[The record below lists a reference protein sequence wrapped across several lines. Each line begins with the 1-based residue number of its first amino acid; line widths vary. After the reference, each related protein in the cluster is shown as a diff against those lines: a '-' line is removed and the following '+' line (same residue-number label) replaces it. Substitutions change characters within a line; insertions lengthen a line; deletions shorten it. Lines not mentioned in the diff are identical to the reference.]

1 MQFNFGVMYITGL
14 ILCVIGIKVK
24 NLRMVI
30 SVAASVVVFL
40 LMSSVVTGG
49 TIYSDLTNY
58 DMTYRNVS
66 SGMVIHTD
74 KFYYLLM
81 KLGVRM
87 HLSFPEFKTLL
98 MAVLLFLM
106 IKTIKRYTSMVVF
119 FLPFYMMDQMLLDTM
134 ILRNFIGYVIVLYVL
149 HYLMED
155 KKFSLIKFTIG
166 VLLAAQFHSAMH
178 VYLLLLLTKV
188 DFALLKKLKKLFPF
202 LIITV
207 IIMLRQSTLLL
218 GIMKLVGKILQND
231 KYERYAVQKTR
242 YGWLPVLV
250 IWSLTVLS
258 CLYVNYHIQKKK
270 EPMFLKEIRYRNRA
284 ISVKPREIEVKKIST
299 IVSRINLIGCLL
311 MPMTILILHFAR
323 INRNLSVLNII
334 YMAMS
339 YEYMGTDKKMKRR
352 IIFLTFMIT
361 LGWFLFDNY
370 VYGSLT
376 WEHMNDWF
384 LNGRWFWDQK

>member
-1 MQFNFGVMYITGL
+1 MQFNFGLMYITGI

-24 NLRMVI
+24 NLRLVLSI
-30 SVAASVVVFL
+30 AASVIVFL

-49 TIYSDLTNY
+49 AIYSDLSNY
-58 DMTYRNVS
+58 EMTYRNVS
-66 SGMVIHTD
+66 SGMVVNTD

-81 KLGVRM
+81 KLGAMM

-106 IKTIKRYTSMVVF
+106 IKTIKRYTSIVVF

-376 WEHMNDWF
+376 WEHMSDWF
-384 LNGRWFWDQK
+384 LHGRWFWDQK